1 MDNYQLDCNLTFCD
15 AFGYALR
22 AYRSQS
28 PLTVHALNLALIQQE
43 GAIALLGNGE
53 LGLLWWQLEIETAKK

>member
-1 MDNYQLDCNLTFCD
+1 MDNYELDCNLTFCD

-28 PLTVHALNLALIQQE
+28 PLTVHAANLSLIQQE
-43 GAIALLGNGE
+43 GAIAECRLTFQALSPSIANE
-53 LGLLWWQLEIETAKK
+53 RIR